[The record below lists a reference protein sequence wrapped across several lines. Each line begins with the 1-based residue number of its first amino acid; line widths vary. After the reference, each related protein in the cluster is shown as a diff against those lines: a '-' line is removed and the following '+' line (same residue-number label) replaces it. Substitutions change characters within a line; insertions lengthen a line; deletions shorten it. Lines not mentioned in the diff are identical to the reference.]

1 MLTLRP
7 LTAVDEPF
15 MLALYLRSRDYEM
28 TLLLW
33 DDAQKEAFLTMQYH
47 LQRQAY
53 QQQYPQAEW
62 SIVVWEG
69 QDVGRLIV
77 EPRPDEIGL
86 MDITIA
92 PEWRNRGFGSQLIQQ
107 VIARAT
113 AVDLPVRLHV
123 DITNTAAVRL
133 YQRLGF
139 TIFEESAVDYRMT
152 YPPTARS

>member
-7 LTAVDEPF
+7 LTAVDDSF
-15 MLALYLRSRDYEM
+15 MLALYLHSRDYE
-28 TLLLW
+28 LAQLPW

-47 LQRQAY
+47 QQRQAY

-77 EPRPDEIGL
+77 EQRPSEIGL

-92 PEWRNRGFGSQLIQQ
+92 PEWRNKGFGSQVIQQ
-107 VIARAT
+107 VMQRAT
-113 AVDLPVRLHV
+113 AVNLPVRLYV
-123 DITNTAAVRL
+123 DVSNHAAVRL

-139 TIFEESAVDYRMT
+139 TIFEANEVDYRMT
-152 YPPTARS
+152 FG

>member
-7 LTAVDEPF
+7 LTAVDDSF
-15 MLALYLRSRDYEM
+15 MLTLYLHSRDYEL
-28 TLLLW
+28 TQLPW

-77 EPRPDEIGL
+77 EQRPEEIGL

-92 PEWRNRGFGSQLIQQ
+92 PEWRNRGFGSELIQQ
-107 VIARAT
+107 VMTRAT
-113 AVDLPVRLHV
+113 AVDLPVRLYV
-123 DITNTAAVRL
+123 DISNSAAVRL

-152 YPPTARS
+152 FG